1 MQLFRT
7 AGFALLSFAGTLGT
21 ASAATYSW
29 PLVVSVPLTVT
40 YTNLPSTSKVMLK
53 CSVSGTAR
61 NVVLGSG
68 QVSVPVSYP
77 ATQGTLGSGS
87 GGASGGAMGYPA
99 NFVNSYK
106 GNMSVSLTP
115 APGGGGGIPVSGMG
129 GGNPSSLPVPVSG
142 NVITCTLGVT
152 GNNVSFS
159 TKSVQLTL

>member
-7 AGFALLSFAGTLGT
+7 AGFALLSFVGTLGT

-40 YTNLPSTSKVMLK
+40 YTNLPSASRVPLT

-61 NVVLGSG
+61 NVVIGSG
-68 QVSVPVSYP
+68 QVNVPVSYP

-87 GGASGGAMGYPA
+87 GSGAMGYPA

-159 TKSVQLTL
+159 TKSVQLTLP

>member
-7 AGFALLSFAGTLGT
+7 AGLALLSFAGTLGT

-40 YTNLPSTSKVMLK
+40 YTNLPSASKVMLA
-53 CSVSGTAR
+53 CSVSNTAR
-61 NVVLGSG
+61 SVTLGSG
-68 QVSVPVSYP
+68 KVNVPVSYP

-87 GGASGGAMGYPA
+87 GSGAIGYPA

-115 APGGGGGIPVSGMG
+115 APTGGGGVPVSGAG
-129 GGNPSSLPVPVSG
+129 GNNPSSLPVPGTGS
-142 NVITCTLGVT
+142 VITCALGVT

-159 TKSVQLTL
+159 TKSVQLTLP